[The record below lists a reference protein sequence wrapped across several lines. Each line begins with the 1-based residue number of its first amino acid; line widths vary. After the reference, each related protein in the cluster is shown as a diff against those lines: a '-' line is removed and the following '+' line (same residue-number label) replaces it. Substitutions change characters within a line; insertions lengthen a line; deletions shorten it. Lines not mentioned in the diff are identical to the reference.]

1 MTLLDQV
8 ICLLLCFL
16 NNNNI
21 NIVCIVLKCAMFS
34 GVGILATKRRGIDIV
49 YVPLQCKN
57 GLKDG

>member
-8 ICLLLCFL
+8 ICLLLCIL
-16 NNNNI
+16 NNNN
-21 NIVCIVLKCAMFS
+21 NKHRLYSAMFS